1 METAEENDDGRAA
14 QRSENRQPARAIQGD
29 SMIATALRLAREGR
43 VKVLGARTVVKFA
56 QQLDKDEPASPV
68 SGFSAIPSRGW
79 PGGSS

>member
-1 METAEENDDGRAA
+1 
-14 QRSENRQPARAIQGD
+14 
-29 SMIATALRLAREGR
+29 MIATALRLARDGR

-68 SGFSAIPSRGW
+68 SGFSTILGLGC